1 VSRIEAYP
9 RRRARADAGTPF
21 ELLLAEGTRAR
32 MVGLLGNREL
42 DQGLGLLIPRCDSVH
57 TVAMRFAL
65 DVAFVRWPPPSD
77 DELEVLAVRAD
88 VRPGRMAGFKRRRAG
103 LRRREVGALELAAG
117 GAARLGIAA
126 GEPIALDP
134 PA

>member
-1 VSRIEAYP
+1 MSRIEAYP
-9 RRRARADAGTPF
+9 RRGARAGADTPF
-21 ELLLAEGTRAR
+21 ELLLAQGPRAR

-42 DQGLGLLIPRCDSVH
+42 DPGLALLIPRCDSVH

-65 DVAFVRWPPPSD
+65 DIAFVRWPPPSD

-88 VRPGRMAGFKRRRAG
+88 IRPGRMAGFKRRRVG

-117 GAARLGIAA
+117 GAARLGIAVD
-126 GEPIALDP
+126 EPIALEP